1 MANKL
6 YDIARKK
13 FAQGDINWE
22 TDAIKMLLI
31 SETDGGPY
39 AGNVTDTT
47 ALGSITAAA
56 RNYGA
61 GTDPTPAAYLEG
73 IAMDG
78 RTVDTNGACRCD
90 NITFE
95 TIGAENNDSRIKAV
109 VIFRETDD
117 TPIAYLDSA
126 TGLPITPNGGA
137 IIVVPDGGTN
147 GLFRL

>member
-1 MANKL
+1 MANQL

-13 FAQGDINWE
+13 FAEGDINWT
-22 TDAIKMLLI
+22 TDSIKMLLI
-31 SETDGGPY
+31 SETGNYSFD
-39 AGNVTDTT
+39 AGHTT
-47 ALGSITAAA
+47 ALGTISASA

-73 IAMDG
+73 IPMDG
-78 RTVDTNGACRCD
+78 RLVSTNGACRCE

-109 VIFRETDD
+109 VIFRESDD